1 MKYLIGIVKYCP
13 DPERF
18 KACIDALPKADIYS
32 VDNTEN
38 NIGIAAALRQ
48 IMDYAAEHKYD
59 WVLTFDQDSIAMPG
73 LIKEYEKY
81 INDPSIGALTCIV
94 KDRNFEEK
102 QPVGEIKECITS
114 GCFMNVNAYS
124 KTQGYDSSLFI
135 DSVDFD
141 ICASLR
147 EAGYKIVRI
156 PFEGLLHEV
165 GRGLKTPFGF
175 VYNHPAWR
183 KYYIARNR
191 VIVAKKHGNS
201 ILKAR
206 LKNAR
211 DIFLTAVYE
220 KEKLQKIKAILGIK
234 PKEINK

>member
-1 MKYLIGIVKYCP
+1 MRYLIGLVEYFP

-18 KACIDALPKADIYS
+18 QACIDSLPKADVYVVNNS
-32 VDNTEN
+32 LN
-38 NIGIAAALRQ
+38 NIGVAAALRQ
-48 IMDYAAEHKYD
+48 IMDYAVKQRYD
-59 WVLTFDQDSIAMPG
+59 WVLTIDQDSVAKPD
-73 LIKEYEKY
+73 LINEYEKY
-81 INDPSIGALTCIV
+81 IGDPSIGALTCIV

-124 KTQGYDSSLFI
+124 KTPGYDSSLFI

-147 EAGYKIVRI
+147 EAGYIIVRI

-165 GRGLKTPFGF
+165 GRGRKTPLGF
-175 VYNHPAWR
+175 VFNHPAWR

-201 ILKAR
+201 ILKAK

-211 DIFLTAVYE
+211 DVFLTAVYE
-220 KEKLQKIKAILGIK
+220 KEKIKKIKAILGIK
-234 PKEINK
+234 PEEINK